1 MVGEGLRRGI
11 KRGKSRWGLARLGIS
26 MPKRG
31 GTGWPDVV
39 EKGGGVTGLSD
50 AGEEGKELTRGA
62 GPRVSDRR
70 KREKAVQRNC
80 LTPTR
85 KRISKD
91 TARAFGPIGPTKEA
105 AAGGQWP
112 IEGERASAADLGW
125 SGRTLGR
132 IPMEVWFLNF
142 KDFQNLVKLGEILQG
157 DLEGIWTWGIFLNS
171 SSLLK
176 DF

>member
-1 MVGEGLRRGI
+1 MVEEGLRRGI

-26 MPKRG
+26 IPKRG
-31 GTGWPDVV
+31 GTRWPDMV

-50 AGEEGKELTRGA
+50 AGEEGEGA
-62 GPRVSDRR
+62 DMWGPRVSGRR

-80 LTPTR
+80 ITPMR
-85 KRISKD
+85 KRLPKD

-112 IEGERASAADLGW
+112 IEGERAGAADLGR

-132 IPMEVWFLNF
+132 IPMEV
-142 KDFQNLVKLGEILQG
+142 
-157 DLEGIWTWGIFLNS
+157 
-171 SSLLK
+171 
-176 DF
+176 